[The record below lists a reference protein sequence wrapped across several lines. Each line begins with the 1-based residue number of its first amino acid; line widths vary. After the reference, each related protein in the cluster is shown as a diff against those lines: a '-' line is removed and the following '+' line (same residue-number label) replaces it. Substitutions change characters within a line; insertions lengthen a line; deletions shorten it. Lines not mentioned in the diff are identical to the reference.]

1 MTLAMAIAIPAV
13 ATAQVHVETV
23 PSRSVELEAY
33 LTTPTNGRPP
43 IETEPV
49 EFAAL
54 RLLALARQ
62 DLSEQ
67 RTEPARRALEML
79 VARYPDSAS
88 ATPARRELLRLYS
101 ADTEIGSANRSA
113 MGSLPPAS
121 TTSTV
126 ASAGTTS
133 DVSSANSSPLA
144 GPQGEQASGWRTT
157 VVGFRRL
164 QDEFR
169 NTIGDRVFFA
179 AGSEELGA
187 RARAVLAAQAQWL
200 ADRPQV
206 EIIVEGHADD
216 TSVGA
221 DNDMLAA
228 GRARAVRD
236 RLVAEGLPPARIIMT
251 AKGDSDPVAVCAG
264 SDCSAQNRRAVIA
277 VRLPGVE
284 TKAAAVSAGGRNAG
298 VERP

>member
-1 MTLAMAIAIPAV
+1 M
-13 ATAQVHVETV
+13 AQVQIETR
-23 PSRSVELEAY
+23 PSRSIELEAY
-33 LTTPTNGRPP
+33 VAVPANGGLP

-49 EFAAL
+49 ELAAL
-54 RLLALARQ
+54 RLLARAKQ

-88 ATPARRELLRLYS
+88 ATPARRELLRLYA
-101 ADTEIGSANRSA
+101 ADTEIRGTAPSS
-113 MGSLPPAS
+113 PAS
-121 TTSTV
+121 TPSTAPAATV
-126 ASAGTTS
+126 AVAATPPPPAPSHA
-133 DVSSANSSPLA
+133 
-144 GPQGEQASGWRTT
+144 EQVSGWRTT

-169 NTIGDRVFFA
+169 NSIGDRVFFA
-179 AGSEELGA
+179 AGSDELGG
-187 RARAVLAAQAQWL
+187 RARFVLAAQARWL
-200 ADRPQV
+200 AQRPQV

-216 TSVGA
+216 ASAGA

-236 RLVAEGLPPARIIMT
+236 RLVAEGVAPARIIMM
-251 AKGDSDPVAVCAG
+251 AKGDTDPVAVCAG

-284 TKAAAVSAGGRNAG
+284 STTAAAAVGRNAE